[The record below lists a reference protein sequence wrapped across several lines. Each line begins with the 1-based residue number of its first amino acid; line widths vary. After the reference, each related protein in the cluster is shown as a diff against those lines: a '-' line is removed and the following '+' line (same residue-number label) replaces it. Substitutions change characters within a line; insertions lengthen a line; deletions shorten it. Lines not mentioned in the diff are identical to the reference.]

1 MRLRRA
7 AQVLCAVVVQ
17 RPTFYEDELVRN
29 YLQFAR
35 RRFTQLNSLRQR
47 QYDEMRRRLSAADTQ
62 L

>member
-1 MRLRRA
+1 M
-7 AQVLCAVVVQ
+7 LCAVVVQ
-17 RPTFYEDELVRN
+17 RPTFYEDALVRN

-47 QYDEMRRRLSAADTQ
+47 QYDELRRRLSAADTQ